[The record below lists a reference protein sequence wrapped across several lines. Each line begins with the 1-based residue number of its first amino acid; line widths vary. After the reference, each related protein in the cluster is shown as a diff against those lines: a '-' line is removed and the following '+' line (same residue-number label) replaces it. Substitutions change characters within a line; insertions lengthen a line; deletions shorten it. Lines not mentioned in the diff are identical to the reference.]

1 MSPQQQSF
9 FYFFALLVTEQIC
22 SSKFDLVQLRRHL
35 ATHPKPRTGVGGYL
49 YSSGCRARYRL
60 LSAFI
65 SARLMFGGT
74 VPEQRLQPADRKE
87 HSDTSSQ
94 KSGRGASRGRGR
106 GRGRSTGRGR
116 GQPSGS
122 VRADHQA
129 GQGATAP
136 APTAGAAQQATSAN
150 ERRGRSRRGRGQP
163 PLGSAAPP
171 GHAVTFGD
179 ADPSVQRQ
187 PRPRARPQHRHS
199 AAHHFN
205 QHTEATGRHRQTQ
218 EQQLPTHA
226 AADQAQSV
234 LSGPEC
240 VVCCEPI
247 QVTGAKQL
255 YQSASQSVFA
265 GCGCGQISHAGCSNW
280 QMQSQISM

>member
-22 SSKFDLVQLRRHL
+22 SSKLELVQLRRHL
-35 ATHPKPRTGVGGYL
+35 ATHPKPITGVGGYL
-49 YSSGCRARYRL
+49 NSSCCRARYRL
-60 LSAFI
+60 LSAFV
-65 SARLMFGGT
+65 SARMFGGT
-74 VPEQRLQPADRKE
+74 VPEQHLQPADRKE

-106 GRGRSTGRGR
+106 GRGRSAGRGR

-129 GQGATAP
+129 GQIAPAP
-136 APTAGAAQQATSAN
+136 APTAVAAQQATAAN

-171 GHAVTFGD
+171 GHAVTFGS
-179 ADPSVQRQ
+179 ADPSVQRE
-187 PRPRARPQHRHS
+187 PRPRARPQHRHG
-199 AAHHFN
+199 AAHHYN
-205 QHTEATGRHRQTQ
+205 QHTDATGRHQQTQ
-218 EQQLPTHA
+218 DQQLPTNA

-234 LSGPEC
+234 LSGPDC

-247 QVTGAKQL
+247 QVTGAQQL
-255 YQSASQSVFA
+255 LQPASQSVSA
-265 GCGCGQISHAGCSNW
+265 GCGCERISHAGCSNW
-280 QMQSQISM
+280 QMQSQSSM